1 MQLIIE
7 EVSARALG
15 ELNACQSDR
24 CTLRHPCISHEEQ
37 GSVQTCADLGLPGTG
52 GRLRGPAHS
61 RRNGTAAPDLQP
73 SPQLKHCTGIKI
85 NAVLT
90 PKQALL
96 S

>member
-1 MQLIIE
+1 MLVRVID
-7 EVSARALG
+7 ARFATDAFPMKSRG
-15 ELNACQSDR
+15 
-24 CTLRHPCISHEEQ
+24 I
-37 GSVQTCADLGLPGTG
+37 VQTCADLGLPGTG
-52 GRLRGPAHS
+52 GRLRGPAHL
-61 RRNGTAAPDLQP
+61 RRNGTAAPNLQP